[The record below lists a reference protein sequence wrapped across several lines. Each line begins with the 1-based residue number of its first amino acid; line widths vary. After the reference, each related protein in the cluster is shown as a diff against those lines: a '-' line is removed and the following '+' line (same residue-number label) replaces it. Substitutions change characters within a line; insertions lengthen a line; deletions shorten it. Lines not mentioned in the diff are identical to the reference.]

1 MVCGVPFVDSK
12 VVVTCDGC
20 DRGIGN
26 GRVGVS
32 GDVNDRGVGQ
42 ELHDHT
48 HIILDC
54 RKHHR
59 SLQCN
64 SFMTVKLFYYNK
76 IFSSD
81 KKLRLLIDKF
91 NHVHA

>member
-20 DRGIGN
+20 DRGVGN
-26 GRVGVS
+26 GRVGVG
-32 GDVNDRGVGQ
+32 GDVNDRRVGQ

-76 IFSSD
+76 ILSLD
-81 KKLRLLIDKF
+81 KENVKTT
-91 NHVHA
+91 N

>member
-20 DRGIGN
+20 DRGVGN
-26 GRVGVS
+26 GRVGVG

-64 SFMTVKLFYYNK
+64 SFMTVKLFYYNN

-81 KKLRLLIDKF
+81 KEKVKT
-91 NHVHA
+91 NN